1 MSSSGGLSSQSATPV
16 VALTYRESASSSV
29 VGGAAGQT
37 AEARIAN
44 GKVNADALSLEIEE
58 KIQRARSE
66 AAIQTEQRLRLE
78 LEQKIEAGR
87 ASVAKTIGKFEA
99 ESAEYFARV
108 EGELVQLALAIAA
121 KILHRE
127 AQVDP
132 MLVAALVRI
141 ATEKMRD
148 ESSVIVRVCPRK
160 GRQWKEYF
168 DRQSGGS
175 RIEVIE
181 TEGLSENDCVLET
194 ELGITNFGLDTQLKE
209 IERGFFDLLALNP
222 VKR

>member
-1 MSSSGGLSSQSATPV
+1 MSSSADLTSQSVAPV
-16 VALTYRESASSSV
+16 VALMYRESASSSASS
-29 VGGAAGQT
+29 GAAGQPLD
-37 AEARIAN
+37 ARIAN
-44 GKVNADALSLEIEE
+44 GKGHADAQDIEE

-66 AAIQTEQRLRLE
+66 AAIQAEQRLRLE
-78 LEQKIEAGR
+78 LEQKIEAAR
-87 ASVAKTIGKFEA
+87 ASIAKTIGKFEA
-99 ESAEYFARV
+99 ERAEYFARV
-108 EGELVQLALAIAA
+108 EGEVVQLALAIAA

-148 ESSVIVRVCPRK
+148 GSSVTVRVCPRLGK
-160 GRQWKEYF
+160 QWKEYF
-168 DRQSGGS
+168 ARQSSGS
-175 RIEVIE
+175 RIEVIA
-181 TEGLSENDCVLET
+181 TEGLSENDCILET

-209 IERGFFDLLALNP
+209 IESGFFDLLALSP

>member
-1 MSSSGGLSSQSATPV
+1 MSSSADLNSQSAAPV
-16 VALTYRESASSSV
+16 IALAYRESESS
-29 VGGAAGQT
+29 QT
-37 AEARIAN
+37 MDTRLAN
-44 GKVNADALSLEIEE
+44 GKSHADALTQDIEE

-78 LEQKIEAGR
+78 LEQKIEAAR
-87 ASVAKTIGKFEA
+87 ASIARTIHKFEA
-99 ESAEYFARV
+99 ERAEYFARV
-108 EGELVQLALAIAA
+108 EGEVVQLALAIAA

-148 ESSVIVRVCPRK
+148 GSSVTVRVCPKLGKR
-160 GRQWKEYF
+160 WKEYLA
-168 DRQSGGS
+168 RQSSGS
-175 RIEVIE
+175 QIEVIE

-194 ELGITNFGLDTQLKE
+194 ELGVTNFGLDTQLKE
-209 IERGFFDLLALNP
+209 IESGFFDLLALSP